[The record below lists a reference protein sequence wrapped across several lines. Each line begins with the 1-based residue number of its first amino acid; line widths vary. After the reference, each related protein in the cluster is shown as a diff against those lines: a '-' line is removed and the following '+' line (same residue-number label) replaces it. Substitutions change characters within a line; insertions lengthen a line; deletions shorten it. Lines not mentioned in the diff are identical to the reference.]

1 MKQSMGGNH
10 ACYVQLHSLEITL
23 MIKKMT
29 LGQGIGKFVKNAFS
43 SASERYNIKGKL

>member
-1 MKQSMGGNH
+1 MLCTITFFRNH
-10 ACYVQLHSLEITL
+10 LDD
-23 MIKKMT
+23 KKKLT

>member
-1 MKQSMGGNH
+1 MLCTFFINH
-10 ACYVQLHSLEITL
+10 LDD
-23 MIKKMT
+23 KKMT